1 MLIARW
7 CCLLTSYSRKAK
19 DEDGRRVLRPGR
31 IVLSL
36 LLFLAGSSFFFVFRA
51 VASAC
56 GRLSDPNLGKKKKK
70 KGKKNTSFEYFVCA
84 VLVCVVWESS
94 SGLPSFGNIFGHSL
108 ARLTDDVECR
118 GACDPVRFVFFVDCL
133 FVFQRTVELRLLF
146 VS

>member
-36 LLFLAGSSFFFVFRA
+36 LLFLAGSSFFFLCFALSPRLA
-51 VASAC
+51 VVSPIPTLA
-56 GRLSDPNLGKKKKK
+56 KKKKE
-70 KGKKNTSFEYFVCA
+70 KKNTSFEYFVCA

>member
-56 GRLSDPNLGKKKKK
+56 GRLSDPNLGKKKKRRK
-70 KGKKNTSFEYFVCA
+70 KKIPPSNILYARYWCA
-84 VLVCVVWESS
+84 S
-94 SGLPSFGNIFGHSL
+94 SGSPRPDYHRSAISL
-108 ARLTDDVECR
+108 AIHWPDS
-118 GACDPVRFVFFVDCL
+118 
-133 FVFQRTVELRLLF
+133 RTT
-146 VS
+146 